1 MRRTGVVFAAGIALA
16 GAALAWWQARSESNV
31 APSSEEMMVRIA
43 VLEIDPAQLDA
54 YKAILREEQEASVRL
69 EPGVLMLHSVQ
80 LAEDQTQIRLL
91 EVYASRSAY
100 EAHIKSPHFIKYKM
114 STEQMVKSLKL
125 IPTVPIMLC
134 AKTEGRVKGTMSCL

>member
-91 EVYASRSAY
+91 EVYASRSA
-100 EAHIKSPHFIKYKM
+100 
-114 STEQMVKSLKL
+114 
-125 IPTVPIMLC
+125 
-134 AKTEGRVKGTMSCL
+134 